1 MSAPMSPELELA
13 FQRVIDL
20 CERVFILLLFANFA
34 VALSHSIGLK
44 PYNILLLISEGLIAF
59 FIAIRRPSQNVTSR
73 PLDWL
78 IAMVG
83 TCSAMFVRAGG
94 QPLLPAIVGTVLMFA
109 GVMMGIWAK
118 LSLRRSF
125 GMAAANRGAVVTGP
139 YRLVRHPMYAG
150 YITVYVGFLLNNPLP
165 RNFYIYAGSV
175 VLQVMRI
182 LAEERI
188 LKADPA
194 YDSYSK
200 QVRFRLIPALF

>member
-1 MSAPMSPELELA
+1 MSTSMSPELEQA

-34 VALSHSIGLK
+34 VALSHSIVLK
-44 PYNILLLISEGLIAF
+44 PYNILLLISEGLIALF
-59 FIAIRRPSQNVTSR
+59 MVIRRPSRNVTTR

-78 IAMVG
+78 IAMCG
-83 TCSAMFVRAGG
+83 TCLPMFARAGG
-94 QPLLPAIVGTVLMFA
+94 QPLLPAVTGTALMFA
-109 GVMMGIWAK
+109 GVMLGIWAK

-125 GMAAANRGAVVTGP
+125 GMAAANRGAVIGGP

-165 RNFYIYAGSV
+165 RNLYIYAGA
-175 VLQVMRI
+175 VLVQVMRI

-188 LKADPA
+188 LKTDPA